1 MVRFQ
6 AMNFFRIFPLVLLLA
21 VGCRGDKPRTV
32 SLEQHELD
40 SLVVALMPAVAAATG
55 LEFRETPRAG
65 IRTRDEVRAYLLV
78 KLEEELPA
86 ERLEGLVAAYRLMG
100 LIPDSLDV
108 GQMFVDL
115 YTEQVAGFYEP
126 DSSMLFAV
134 AGSDMATMRATLS
147 HELVHALQHQYLPLD
162 SILADRSDADRLA
175 AAQAVLE
182 GQATVVMI
190 ELLAPDSDFL
200 GDDTIWRQIADE
212 LARPQAGLDVFNN
225 APLVIRTGLI
235 FPYLQGAAFMRWF
248 KLNRPGEQPFGENLP
263 TSTEQILHPAR
274 YQQGDVPVRLAFADD
289 TTDVIH
295 EDTFGEFESLVLRS
309 AMAGITAVA
318 TDLPIGWDGDRLRVY
333 RTADGPAL
341 AWYVVFDEPNYA
353 ENFRLRVVQGL
364 LRSNR
369 PGYRTT
375 IDEVSVGELAGVRV
389 VIAPEEWSR
398 WADLPVAVVR

>member
-1 MVRFQ
+1 MKFVLK
-6 AMNFFRIFPLVLLLA
+6 ALLLVPLLSLLA
-21 VGCRGDKPRTV
+21 GCRGYKPGAV

-40 SLVVALMPAVAAATG
+40 SLVTALMPDVARATG
-55 LEFRETPRAG
+55 LEFRETPKAG
-65 IRTRDEVRAYLLV
+65 IRTRDEVRSYLLV
-78 KLEEELPA
+78 KLAEELPE

-108 GQMFVDL
+108 GELFVDL

-134 AGSDMATMRATLS
+134 AGTDMATLRATLS

-190 ELLAPDSDFL
+190 EVLAPDTDL
-200 GDDTIWRQIADE
+200 LHNDAVWEQIASQ

-235 FPYLQGAAFMRWF
+235 FPYLQGAGFIRWF
-248 KLNRPGEQPFGENLP
+248 KLNRPGQQPFGADLP

-274 YQQGDVPVRLAFADD
+274 YQAGDQPIRLRFAED

-318 TDLPIGWDGDRLRVY
+318 TDLPIGWGGDRLRVY
-333 RTADGPAL
+333 RSDDGPAL
-341 AWYVVFDEPNYA
+341 VWYVVFDEASYA

-364 LRSNR
+364 LRLDR

-375 IDEVSVGELAGVRV
+375 IEELSIDGVPGVRV
-389 VIAPEEWSR
+389 VIAPEGWSR
-398 WADLPVAVVR
+398 WQSLPQVR